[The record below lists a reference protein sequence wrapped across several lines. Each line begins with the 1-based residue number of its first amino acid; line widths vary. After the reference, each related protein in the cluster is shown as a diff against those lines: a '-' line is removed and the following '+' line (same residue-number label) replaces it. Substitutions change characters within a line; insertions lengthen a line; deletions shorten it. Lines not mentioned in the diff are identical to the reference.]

1 MKIYLNAPKE
11 SWVVDRFVNEWIKHN
26 KTISTRFI
34 TNADIIWIISPWTWR
49 NISKKQL
56 KDKKVFCTIHHLDP
70 AKFDQKD
77 FEELD
82 QFVNSYHIIT
92 KKTENFLRIFTKK
105 EIFYSPFWI
114 DSNKFY
120 EIKDKSKIRTKN
132 KLQKNDYIIGSF
144 QRDTESAD
152 NKSPKLE
159 KGPDNFIE
167 IASYLYKKQK
177 NLYILLTGINRN
189 YIINNLK
196 KLDIPYLYLP
206 MVDGKK
212 INELYNCLN
221 LYIVASRVEGGPQ
234 SILECALSKT
244 PIISTDVGIA
254 NEILSSKSIFD
265 MPNFEN
271 ATPDTSY
278 AYEKVQNYTIPNGFQ
293 TFISKFK
300 EIYEN

>member
-11 SWVVDRFVNEWIKHN
+11 SWIVDRFVKEWKYHN

-34 TNADIIWIISPWTWR
+34 TNSDIIWIIAPWTWR
-49 NISKKQL
+49 KLSIKQL
-56 KDKKVFCTIHHLDP
+56 KDKKVICTIHHLDP
-70 AKFDQKD
+70 AKFDQND

-82 QFVNSYHIIT
+82 QFVNIYHIIT
-92 KKTENFLRIFTKK
+92 KKTEKFLRSLTEK
-105 EIFYSPFWI
+105 EIFYSPFWV

-120 EIKDKSKIRTKN
+120 EIKDKSDIRSKHQLP
-132 KLQKNDYIIGSF
+132 KEDFIIGSF
-144 QRDTESAD
+144 QRDTEGAD
-152 NKSPKLE
+152 NRSPKLE

-167 IASYLYKKQK
+167 IVTFLYKKQK
-177 NLYILLTGINRN
+177 NLNILLTGNHRN

-196 KLDIPYLYLP
+196 KLDIPYVYLP
-206 MVDGKK
+206 MVDTKK

-234 SILECALSKT
+234 AILECALSKT

-254 NEILSSKSIFD
+254 NEILSSKSIFN

-271 ATPDTSY
+271 ATPETDY

-293 TFISKFK
+293 TFINKFK